1 MWKCYV
7 LIRIVPFSFNFWLR
21 FPRGWSE
28 TPKYLF
34 YRCCF
39 CISQPWLI
47 YLLGTLLNWLS
58 IPTKKWSVVIW
69 SLKYQY
75 WVGGQNILDFVLQD
89 PESNFVSPTASL
101 VLSAHLFPSLS
112 SDVSLIWWLL
122 RSLARKFGDFLKM
135 LFAGVTHT
143 VGNEE
148 PIAATF
154 RDLDGDYWAF
164 LYRPLRCHSHT
175 SLRFLEQ
182 ENRWG

>member
-7 LIRIVPFSFNFWLR
+7 LIRIVAFSFNFWLH

-34 YRCCF
+34 YWCCF

-58 IPTKKWSVVIW
+58 IPTKKWSFVIW

-89 PESNFVSPTASL
+89 PESNSVSPTNC
-101 VLSAHLFPSLS
+101 VPCPICTP
-112 SDVSLIWWLL
+112 VSFSVQRCQFDLMIIKVSCMKIWWLL
-122 RSLARKFGDFLKM
+122 ENVVCWSHPHSWEWGTNSSHPQRSGWRLLSFL
-135 LFAGVTHT
+135 
-143 VGNEE
+143 
-148 PIAATF
+148 I
-154 RDLDGDYWAF
+154 
-164 LYRPLRCHSHT
+164 
-175 SLRFLEQ
+175 
-182 ENRWG
+182 